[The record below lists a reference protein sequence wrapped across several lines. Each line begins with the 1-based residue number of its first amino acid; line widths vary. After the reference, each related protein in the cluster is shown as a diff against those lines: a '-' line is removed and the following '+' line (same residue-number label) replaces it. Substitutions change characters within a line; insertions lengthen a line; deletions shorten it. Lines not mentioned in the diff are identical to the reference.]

1 MLRPLADLA
10 HFVDQRGDY
19 LRMLLRVGAGGE
31 VELVVVDQPL
41 AIDQG
46 PGRKLLLGGGL
57 VRVPDHPGVH
67 AAALEGGAGVGRRQ
81 VDGLDVGI
89 FQAGLFQGAHQQ
101 VVHVGALVEDDLL
114 ALELGERADWR
125 ILRHQ
130 DRLAGGRRRFMGDV
144 EQIGTRR
151 LGEYRRGLAGD
162 AEVDAADIQP
172 FEQLRAAGEFG
183 PLHPDALVREALL
196 QRAAGLEQH
205 QGAVFLIADP
215 QGFGLGLGDGAES
228 DGRGEQGGQTPT
240 QSDSAHGAL
249 LCIECRGGRPARRLS
264 GQ

>member
-1 MLRPLADLA
+1 M
-10 HFVDQRGDY
+10 
-19 LRMLLRVGAGGE
+19 
-31 VELVVVDQPL
+31 VVDQPL
-41 AIDQG
+41 AVDQG
-46 PGRKLLLGGGL
+46 PGRQLLLGGGL
-57 VRVPDHPGVH
+57 VRVPDHPGVD
-67 AAALEGGAGVGRRQ
+67 AAAFEGGAGVGRRQ
-81 VDGLDVGI
+81 VDGLDVAV
-89 FQAGLFQGAHQQ
+89 FQAGVLQCAHQQ
-101 VVHVGALVEDDLL
+101 VVHVGALVQRDLP
-114 ALELGERADWR
+114 ALELGDGFDRR

-130 DRLAGGRRRFMGDV
+130 DRLAGRRRRLVGDV
-144 EQIGTRR
+144 EQVGAGG
-151 LGEYRRGLAGD
+151 LGEHRRGLAGD